1 MSNKS
6 QENYLARLVWHVSC
20 VQLCSLEWL
29 LMFVFKIIRSTH
41 TFFPRSSY
49 VLLVLVMV
57 FLVGNHRSG
66 DLLKT
71 ISHMQDRPAK
81 GLQRTTNTVCMYVHS
96 TYNLYNYVYIY
107 IDSLQV
113 CNFGTNCFILFKKWK
128 YVKKKIIANDGFL
141 QAFRDH
147 GIQSLSFTIIGVR
160 NESVNH
166 M

>member
-29 LMFVFKIIRSTH
+29 LLFVFKIIRSTH

-81 GLQRTTNTVCMYVHS
+81 GLQRTTNTVC

-113 CNFGTNCFILFKKWK
+113 CNFGTNCSNDCFILFKKWK
-128 YVKKKIIANDGFL
+128 YVKKNNRKRRVSPGFSRSWYSVPVL
-141 QAFRDH
+141 HYYWSSER
-147 GIQSLSFTIIGVR
+147 VR
-160 NESVNH
+160 KS
-166 M
+166 